1 MRLTIKNFK
10 KSYEVGLEKVNQ
22 WCGSNV
28 IRKNEI
34 LKMLSKYFSK
44 SKYVEWEEKIICD
57 VFCGKEKLGREYFE
71 IYNVDS
77 REQFISQLKIGKNT
91 LLMKYILNKILMS
104 FDIETDME
112 KINDLL
118 MRIYENINNE
128 LFSSFE
134 NFSIDFES
142 SNLFEIMQESVA
154 CNKNG
159 ENINYLSTY
168 ELIINYIELI
178 EKLNEESG
186 KQKLLIINNIDHMI
200 NQQEYRKIFEY
211 SKTISEKSDIN
222 FLFTISLDGY
232 CVVDKEDFESITI
245 INDEE
250 FIMPEYN
257 RVADYIEKNYPIYR
271 ESDYQWVEYNL
282 ENCIN
287 KIGVSNQSVDLGIN
301 IILCILNRS
310 LNVDNKV
317 KYKTNNIEL
326 NFLNVQ

>member
-44 SKYVEWEEKIICD
+44 SKYVEWEEKIRCD

-168 ELIINYIELI
+168 ELIINY
-178 EKLNEESG
+178 
-186 KQKLLIINNIDHMI
+186 IDHMI